1 MSNEVNETLVMTTC
15 KCRENDKNIVMT
27 RTWFNETLQNKID
40 EGVRLEN
47 QRLISLLEN
56 ATENISSTNA
66 AINIIKGETD
76 VGN

>member
-27 RTWFNETLQNKID
+27 RTWFNETLRNKID

-47 QRLISLLEN
+47 QRIISLLEN
-56 ATENISSTNA
+56 STTNISSTNDL
-66 AINIIKGETD
+66 INIIKGETD